1 MRNDAGDW
9 EGDRNRLYEL
19 KFVYR
24 LVSLHS
30 SQTRGDRVDHTEIPL
45 MQCETIGLNM
55 DSMLKMLSLRCLNSL
70 LFSRL
75 PTRFSVLE
83 NI

>member
-45 MQCETIGLNM
+45 MQCEAIGLNM
-55 DSMLKMLSLRCLNSL
+55 DSMFKMLSLRCFNSL

-75 PTRFSVLE
+75 PTRFSVPE

>member
-19 KFVYR
+19 KCVYR

-55 DSMLKMLSLRCLNSL
+55 DSMFKMLSLRCFNSL

-75 PTRFSVLE
+75 PTRFSVPE

>member
-9 EGDRNRLYEL
+9 GGDRNRLYEL
-19 KFVYR
+19 KFVYMYR

-45 MQCETIGLNM
+45 MQCETIGLNA
-55 DSMLKMLSLRCLNSL
+55 
-70 LFSRL
+70 
-75 PTRFSVLE
+75 
-83 NI
+83 

>member
-19 KFVYR
+19 KVVYR

-55 DSMLKMLSLRCLNSL
+55 DSMFKMLSLRCFNSL

-75 PTRFSVLE
+75 PTRFSVPE

>member
-45 MQCETIGLNM
+45 MQFETIGLNM
-55 DSMLKMLSLRCLNSL
+55 DSMFKMLSLRCFNSL

-75 PTRFSVLE
+75 PTRFSVPE